1 MYPQYPR
8 RQSTTRDITTA
19 TAASVPELD
28 PPSPLTPPI
37 AIVGATVVDGCVKT
51 DGEAVGASLP
61 TSVGDSVPTA
71 TGAPVPPT
79 VGRLV
84 GGSVKDR
91 VGSVVGGVNGAPVGP
106 SVPKL
111 TGAAVCPVGAR
122 VSGASVGRREGL
134 RVGLRVGVRVGV
146 RVGMLVGGDV
156 GAKDVQLKSA
166 APRPQLPTNSSWHEE
181 AVGCTPQS
189 KHLRTLDPAVPPGTH
204 TPYWLLRQ
212 MLQENW
218 KTTVEPPKKIVIVP
232 LVALGITPLRVTV
245 TLRNREHRRRD
256 QHVIRVKSV
265 EINHLEG
272 NVDRS
277 SGADGCAVHFV
288 PDGIIGV
295 RICVGVVTL
304 GRPGSDL
311 ELHVGIASSD
321 QIAWTAEI
329 CSSNCRDCEGC
340 GGVDRTLCHNETIQ
354 EDPPPHHDLG
364 QHAHSALAA
373 RRALFNAQALMQVCL
388 WQPPHLTRSQGRR
401 KPCQSFVRVM

>member
-8 RQSTTRDITTA
+8 RQSTTRAITTA
-19 TAASVPELD
+19 TAAAVPELD

-61 TSVGDSVPTA
+61 TSVGDSVPTT
-71 TGAPVPPT
+71 TGASVPAT

-84 GGSVKDR
+84 GGSVKGR

-146 RVGMLVGGDV
+146 RVGMRVGGDV

-189 KHLRTLDPAVPPGTH
+189 KHLRTLDPMVPPGTH

-212 MLQENW
+212 MPQENW
-218 KTTVEPPKKIVIVP
+218 KTTVEPPKKSVIVP
-232 LVALGITPLRVTV
+232 LVALGITPVRVTV
-245 TLRNREHRRRD
+245 TLNAGIVNTD
-256 QHVIRVKSV
+256 GGISTSFALKVSKSITWKATSTGPAAQMDV
-265 EINHLEG
+265 RYTSFQTGLSVFESVLE
-272 NVDRS
+272 S
-277 SGADGCAVHFV
+277 SPWVG
-288 PDGIIGV
+288 PDP
-295 RICVGVVTL
+295 T
-304 GRPGSDL
+304 
-311 ELHVGIASSD
+311 
-321 QIAWTAEI
+321 W
-329 CSSNCRDCEGC
+329 NC
-340 GGVDRTLCHNETIQ
+340 T
-354 EDPPPHHDLG
+354 
-364 QHAHSALAA
+364 
-373 RRALFNAQALMQVCL
+373 
-388 WQPPHLTRSQGRR
+388 
-401 KPCQSFVRVM
+401 